1 MYSSA
6 KSFYAVAV
14 QINPTL
20 ISNSFCE
27 FFKRSKNRTKRNK
40 LLNLMSCWVKSMK
53 NDSKLCASRLHG
65 FGQIFLHGADQKID
79 KWKKNKKRK
88 SSTKTCTPY
97 FAVQKLARFRGYRV
111 NERRIHTVFVRSKIC
126 PERCKRGVS
135 VTLYETR
142 NSGLHVDVKWS
153 SFAIGQ
159 NTWKQ
164 ITT

>member
-1 MYSSA
+1 MIQNSA
-6 KSFYAVAV
+6 PPDYTGSDKSFYTV
-14 QINPTL
+14 Q
-20 ISNSFCE
+20 
-27 FFKRSKNRTKRNK
+27 TKK
-40 LLNLMSCWVKSMK
+40 LTNE
-53 NDSKLCASRLHG
+53 
-65 FGQIFLHGADQKID
+65 
-79 KWKKNKKRK
+79 KKKQRK

-111 NERRIHTVFVRSKIC
+111 NERRIHTVFVHSKIC

-159 NTWKQ
+159 NT
-164 ITT
+164 